1 MAAFDLEEQEQ
12 ISQIKGWWEQY
23 GKLVTAVAVA
33 AALASVGWQGW
44 NWYQGKQT
52 LEASALYDQLQKA
65 AGERNAPKAREAAGV
80 LIDKY
85 SGTAYAGLAALLSAK
100 VQLEAGDA
108 KNARVPLAWAAEKAG
123 DAALRDLAR
132 LRLAT
137 VMFDDKAYDE
147 ALAQLQ
153 APSDEGFA
161 ARFADLKGDV
171 LLAQGKKEEARTAY
185 KAAVTAL
192 EKATK
197 AEAVTLRE
205 IAQAKL
211 DAVGGAQ

>member
-23 GKLVTAVAVA
+23 GKLVTTVAVL

-44 NWYQGKQT
+44 NWYEGRQT
-52 LEASALYDQLQKA
+52 LEASALYDRLQKA
-65 AGERNAPKAREAAGV
+65 AVERNAGQAREAAGK
-80 LIDKY
+80 LIDGY
-85 SGTAYAGLAALLSAK
+85 GATPYAGLAALLSAK
-100 VQLEAGDA
+100 VQVEAGDL
-108 KNARVPLAWAAEKAG
+108 KNARVPLAWAAEKAR
-123 DAALRDLAR
+123 DPALRSLAR

-137 VMFDDKAYDE
+137 VMFDEKAYDE

-153 APSDEGFA
+153 APPEEGFE
-161 ARFADLKGDV
+161 ARFADLKGDI
-171 LLAQGKKEEARTAY
+171 LAAQGKREEARAAY
-185 KAAVTAL
+185 KSAVAAL

-197 AEAVTLRE
+197 AEALTLRE
-205 IAQAKL
+205 LAQAKL

>member
-1 MAAFDLEEQEQ
+1 
-12 ISQIKGWWEQY
+12 
-23 GKLVTAVAVA
+23 
-33 AALASVGWQGW
+33 
-44 NWYQGKQT
+44 
-52 LEASALYDQLQKA
+52 
-65 AGERNAPKAREAAGV
+65 
-80 LIDKY
+80 
-85 SGTAYAGLAALLSAK
+85 
-100 VQLEAGDA
+100 
-108 KNARVPLAWAAEKAG
+108 
-123 DAALRDLAR
+123 LRDLAR

-153 APSDEGFA
+153 APADEGFA

-185 KAAVTAL
+185 KAAVSAL

>member
-12 ISQIKGWWEQY
+12 LSQIKGWWEQY
-23 GKLVTAVAVA
+23 GKLVTILAMT

-44 NWYQGKQT
+44 NWYKGKQT
-52 LEASALYDQLQKA
+52 MEASALYDQLQRA
-65 AGERNAPKAREAAGV
+65 AVEHNAQRARETAGT

-85 SGTAYAGLAALLSAK
+85 SGTAYADLAALLSAK
-100 VQLEAGDA
+100 VQLEAGDL
-108 KNARVPLAWAAEKAG
+108 KNARVPLAWAAEKAN
-123 DAALRDLAR
+123 DPSLRELAR

-137 VMFDDKAYDE
+137 VLLDDKAYDE

-153 APSDEGFA
+153 APVDESFA
-161 ARFADLKGDV
+161 ARYADLKGDI
-171 LLAQGKKEEARTAY
+171 LLAQGKKEDARAAY
-185 KAAVTAL
+185 KAAVAAL

-205 IAQAKL
+205 ISQAKL

>member
-23 GKLVTAVAVA
+23 GKLVTSVAVA

-44 NWYQGKQT
+44 NWYKSKQT
-52 LEASALYDQLQKA
+52 LEASALYDQLQQA

-100 VQLEAGDA
+100 VQLEAGDP
-108 KNARVPLAWAAEKAG
+108 KNARVPLAWAAEKAS

-132 LRLAT
+132 LRQIGRA
-137 VMFDDKAYDE
+137 
-147 ALAQLQ
+147 
-153 APSDEGFA
+153 SC
-161 ARFADLKGDV
+161 
-171 LLAQGKKEEARTAY
+171 
-185 KAAVTAL
+185 
-192 EKATK
+192 
-197 AEAVTLRE
+197 RE
-205 IAQAKL
+205 R
-211 DAVGGAQ
+211 V

>member
-23 GKLVTAVAVA
+23 GKLVTTLAVV

-44 NWYQGKQT
+44 NWHKGKQAA
-52 LEASALYDQLQKA
+52 EASVLYDQLQNA
-65 AGERNAPKAREAAGV
+65 AAERNAPKVREIAGS
-80 LIDKY
+80 LLEKY
-85 SGTAYAGLAALLSAK
+85 SGTAYADLAALLSAK
-100 VQLEAGDA
+100 IQAEAGDL
-108 KNARVPLAWAAEKAG
+108 KNARVPLAWAAGNAS
-123 DAALRDLAR
+123 DPALRDLAR
-132 LRLAT
+132 LRLAS
-137 VMFDDKAYDE
+137 VMLDDKAYDE

-153 APSDEGFA
+153 AAPDESLT
-161 ARFADLKGDV
+161 ARFADLKGDILV
-171 LLAQGKKEEARTAY
+171 AQGKKEDARAAY
-185 KAAVTAL
+185 KTVVTSL

>member
-12 ISQIKGWWEQY
+12 ISQIKGWWEQF
-23 GKLVTAVAVA
+23 GTLVTGVAVA
-33 AALASVGWQGW
+33 AAIASVGWQGW
-44 NWYQGKQT
+44 QWYQGKQSA
-52 LEASALYDQLQKA
+52 EASALYGVLQKA
-65 AGERNAPKAREAAGV
+65 ASEKNAQKAREAAGT
-80 LIDKY
+80 LLEKY
-85 SGTAYAGLAALLSAK
+85 NGTAYADMAALLSAK
-100 VQLEAGDA
+100 VQAEAGDL
-108 KNARVPLAWAAEKAG
+108 KNARVPLAWAASNAS
-123 DAALRDLAR
+123 DPALRELAR

-153 APSDEGFA
+153 APTDESLT
-161 ARFADLKGDV
+161 ARFADLKGDI
-171 LLAQGKKEEARTAY
+171 LLAQGKREEARAAY
-185 KAAVTAL
+185 KAVVSAL

-197 AEAVTLRE
+197 SESAALRE